1 MVDEDLFVQMQEGD
15 VRLEDA
21 LRTPLATALLAH
33 VDDLLAA
40 MEALLALEDVV
51 LNAAR
56 EA

>member
-15 VRLEDA
+15 FRLEDA

-40 MEALLALEDVV
+40 MEALLALEDVA

>member
-15 VRLEDA
+15 FRLEDA
-21 LRTPLATALLAH
+21 LRTPLATTLLAH

-40 MEALLALEDVV
+40 MEALLAMEDVGP
-51 LNAAR
+51 NAAC

>member
-15 VRLEDA
+15 FRLEDA

-40 MEALLALEDVV
+40 MEALLALEDVG
-51 LNAAR
+51 LDAAR

>member
-15 VRLEDA
+15 FRLEDS
-21 LRTPLATALLAH
+21 LRMPLATALLAH

-40 MEALLALEDVV
+40 MEALLALEDVA
-51 LNAAR
+51 LNEAR

>member
-15 VRLEDA
+15 FRLEDA
-21 LRTPLATALLAH
+21 LRTPLATVLLAH

-40 MEALLALEDVV
+40 MEALLALEDVG
-51 LNAAR
+51 LDAAR